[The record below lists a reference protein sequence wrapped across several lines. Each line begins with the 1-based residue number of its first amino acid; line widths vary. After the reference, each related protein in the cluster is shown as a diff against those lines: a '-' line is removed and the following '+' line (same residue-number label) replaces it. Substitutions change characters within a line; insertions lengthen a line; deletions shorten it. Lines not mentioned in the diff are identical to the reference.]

1 MFSQTR
7 RAVLLPLAALL
18 VGAGCSESPTT
29 DNRVNLVATAQAAG
43 DFNTLLT
50 AVEAAGLTETL
61 RTDGPFTVFAPT
73 DAAFAQV
80 PQETLNA
87 LLADP
92 DALGAVLTY
101 HVVAGEVTSTQARQL
116 TSAPTVNGAA
126 LAITQVDGQLFVGG
140 ARVVQADIRA
150 SNGIIHVIDG
160 VLIP

>member
-1 MFSQTR
+1 MPSQTR

-18 VGAGCSESPTT
+18 VSAGCSESSTAQT
-29 DNRVNLVATAQAAG
+29 QVDLVATARVAG

-50 AVEAAGLTETL
+50 AVEAADLTETL
-61 RTDGPFTVFAPT
+61 RTGGPFTVFAPT

-92 DALGAVLTY
+92 DALAAVLTY
-101 HVVAGEVTSTQARQL
+101 HVVAGEVTAAQASQL

-126 LAITQVDGQLFVGG
+126 LAITRVDGQLYVGG

-150 SNGIIHVIDG
+150 RNGIIHVIDG